1 MFRLG
6 HQRAQLSGQCYIG
19 YSGQKRHSSMRSN
32 QQNLFTAGIFQMRQR
47 RCCLNGAILISLII
61 VQSLAGC
68 SATNEPSGVTEAE
81 GTGLK
86 SVHLFSPQL
95 VLQDR
100 WQHMKFRGQTEYRL
114 AFHAGRLSIRAKGK
128 KSSSGLIRRVNID
141 AVRCPNLEWEWRV
154 DAIQAGADLRR
165 KDKEDVAASVFI
177 LFADPGFMSNPD
189 PVPTLRYV
197 WTNRKL
203 PKETVVDNPY
213 LPGIVRSIVVRSG
226 TADLKTWVTERRN
239 VSSDFQKAFGRPLNQ
254 SIHAVAIFTDN
265 DQTSQQVEAHYG
277 GGIMICRATTNERE
291 PIFPK
296 MN

>member
-1 MFRLG
+1 M
-6 HQRAQLSGQCYIG
+6 
-19 YSGQKRHSSMRSN
+19 
-32 QQNLFTAGIFQMRQR
+32 
-47 RCCLNGAILISLII
+47 
-61 VQSLAGC
+61 
-68 SATNEPSGVTEAE
+68 
-81 GTGLK
+81 
-86 SVHLFSPQL
+86 
-95 VLQDR
+95 
-100 WQHMKFRGQTEYRL
+100 
-114 AFHAGRLSIRAKGK
+114 
-128 KSSSGLIRRVNID
+128 
-141 AVRCPNLEWEWRV
+141 
-154 DAIQAGADLRR
+154 
-165 KDKEDVAASVFI
+165 
-177 LFADPGFMSNPD
+177 
-189 PVPTLRYV
+189 